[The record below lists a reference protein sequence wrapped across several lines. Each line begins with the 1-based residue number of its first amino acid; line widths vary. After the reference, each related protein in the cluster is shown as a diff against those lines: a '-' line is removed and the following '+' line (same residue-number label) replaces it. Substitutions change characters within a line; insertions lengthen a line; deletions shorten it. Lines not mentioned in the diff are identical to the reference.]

1 MNECLLEMIW
11 VIVLILLGA
20 FIAPILDGLRRKIR
34 AKIQRRIGPPLLQTF
49 YDLSKL
55 FNLQPVLP
63 FKNMFIIVSPYIVFA
78 TLLVL
83 SAAVPLPYVPGFS
96 TVFDTIT
103 LLYTLLFVSVL
114 VVLLGLA
121 LPNPYSNAGSTREA
135 LTITVFE
142 VFIAFTIVGIA
153 YSMKTL
159 NLYGLAVLYGF
170 PKNYLRIS
178 TLFLSA
184 SLFILA
190 YIESAY
196 TPFDMGEAETEVLGG
211 PYLEF
216 SGRYYGLFL
225 YALLLKRYI
234 LLSLPV
240 SLVLVSPIAMMLRAF
255 IPEPLLSVVVLGVF
269 VLFLFITMSVYSV
282 VEALYPRYRVDLAFK
297 PLILA
302 SVIPFIGLVMG
313 WLGW

>member
-1 MNECLLEMIW
+1 MDECMLRTVW

-20 FIAPILDGLRRKIR
+20 FMAPVLDGLRRKIR
-34 AKIQRRIGPPLLQTF
+34 AKVQRRIGPPLLQTI

-55 FNLQPVLP
+55 FSLQPVLP
-63 FKNMFIIVSPYIVFA
+63 FKNMFMIVTPYIVFVSM
-78 TLLVL
+78 LVL
-83 SAAVPLPYVPGFS
+83 SAAVPIPYVPGFS
-96 TVFDTIT
+96 TVFDAIT
-103 LLYTLLFVSVL
+103 LLYALLFVSVL

-121 LPNPYSNAGSTREA
+121 LPNPYSNAGSAREA
-135 LTITVFE
+135 LTVTVFE

-153 YSMKTL
+153 YKMKTL

-170 PKNYLRIS
+170 PGNYLRIS

-240 SLVLVSPIAMMLRAF
+240 SLVLVSPVAAVLRSLVSGS
-255 IPEPLLSVVVLGVF
+255 LLSVLVLGVF
-269 VLFLFITMSVYSV
+269 TLFLLITMSVYSV
-282 VEALYPRYRVDLAFK
+282 IEALYPRYRVDLAFK

-302 SVIPFIGLVMG
+302 SVIPLIGLVMG